1 MSIQSADEFLKLD
14 PSVQRT
20 EIETMIAEINRFRR
34 QKYGLKWNENLI
46 ADEHVVTQ
54 CRDKFPVLD
63 VPDDT
68 EELPTFLNAQP
79 TKKDLF
85 DNADAPQPT
94 HLLIEGDNYHALSAL
109 QFTHKGKVDLIYID
123 PPYNTGNRDFR
134 YNDNFIDKENNDR
147 HSLWLSFMKR
157 RLDLAKEL
165 LKDSGVIFIS
175 IDDNEVAQL
184 KLLCDAVFGED
195 NFVAII
201 AVVNNFKGRSDAKF
215 IATAHENLLIYK
227 RPNFITNGVPVPE
240 EYIDEYKLEEKNGEK
255 YRLQGLRKRGSGA
268 LREDRPNMYYPFYF
282 NIESKEL
289 SLKKTS
295 NNDVEILPKL
305 SSGVDGRWRWGK
317 ETAADRLE
325 ELTVQSVKRGKDEYD
340 VFQKDY
346 LQRGDDM
353 KRVKPKSLW
362 LGSEFSSDA
371 GTKSLKD
378 VIHNPNFNNP
388 KSIDLIKYCLEQ
400 ATPTDT
406 PSVILDFFA
415 GSGTTLH
422 TVLEMNRQDGGRRQC
437 ILVTNNE
444 VTDKT
449 RRELENKGMTEAE
462 IDAQGICR
470 AVTYPRVRRV
480 IEGYTNAKGDKV
492 AGTGGKLR
500 YYRLAYV
507 ERGDRHPDSLK
518 LRIREKCT
526 EMLCIK
532 ENVFHLVADS
542 DAVQFNGKGWEIYQD
557 YAERG
562 TQLVILSED
571 TPQYSA
577 ALLEK
582 VRDLKAD
589 RRILYVFSYQKKVND
604 ADFED
609 FKALGFDLQTMPSG
623 IVELYNQLYQN
634 IVVKDVITDSKDE
647 EMPDL
652 FTDYAG

>member
-1 MSIQSADEFLKLD
+1 MSIESADDFLKLD

-20 EIETMIAEINRFRR
+20 EIEKMIAELNRFRR
-34 QKYGLKWNENLI
+34 QKYGLQWNENLI
-46 ADEHVVTQ
+46 ADELVVTQ

-63 VPDDT
+63 APDDSS
-68 EELPTFLNAQP
+68 ELPTQLNVQPAQQN
-79 TKKDLF
+79 LF
-85 DNADAPQPT
+85 DNPDAPQPT

-109 QFTHKGKVDLIYID
+109 QFTHKNKVDLIYID

-134 YNDNFIDKENNDR
+134 YNDNFIDKENGDR

-157 RLDLAKEL
+157 RLDLAKDL
-165 LKDSGVIFIS
+165 LKESGVIFIS

-184 KLLCDAVFGED
+184 KLLCDAVFGEQ
-195 NFVAII
+195 NFVAN
-201 AVVNNFKGRSDAKF
+201 VVWQKNFSIKNDSKYFSQEHEFVLVYFKNIFNGQIKHLERSDKINARYKN
-215 IATAHENLLIYK
+215 IDNDLRGDWVSSDLL
-227 RPNFITNGVPVPE
+227 RMEHRDNGVYDIIGPSGKVWTPKKGNSWRHPEAEILELIKTNQIWFGSDGNGMPRRKRFLSEVKQSIVPQTIWKHE
-240 EYIDEYKLEEKNGEK
+240 DVGHTQQAKQELNTV
-255 YRLQGLRKRGSGA
+255 LQGLDATFDTPKPIR
-268 LREDRPNMYYPFYF
+268 L
-282 NIESKEL
+282 IQQI
-289 SLKKTS
+289 LK
-295 NNDVEILPKL
+295 L
-305 SSGVDGRWRWGK
+305 
-317 ETAADRLE
+317 
-325 ELTVQSVKRGKDEYD
+325 
-340 VFQKDY
+340 
-346 LQRGDDM
+346 
-353 KRVKPKSLW
+353 
-362 LGSEFSSDA
+362 
-371 GTKSLKD
+371 
-378 VIHNPNFNNP
+378 
-388 KSIDLIKYCLEQ
+388 
-400 ATPTDT
+400 ATPNDT

-422 TVLEMNRQDGGRRQC
+422 AVLEMNRQDGGRRQC

-492 AGTGGKLR
+492 VGTGGKLR

-532 ENVFHLVADS
+532 ENVFNLVADS

-557 YAERG
+557 YDGRG

-571 TPQYSA
+571 TPPYVE

-582 VRDLKAD
+582 VSALKAD
-589 RRILYVFSYQKKVND
+589 KRILYVFSYQKQVND
-604 ADFED
+604 IDFAD

-623 IVELYNQLYQN
+623 IVELYNELYRD
-634 IVVKDVITDSKDE
+634 IVVKEKVIDNSAADTGTLS
-647 EMPDL
+647 L
-652 FTDYAG
+652 F